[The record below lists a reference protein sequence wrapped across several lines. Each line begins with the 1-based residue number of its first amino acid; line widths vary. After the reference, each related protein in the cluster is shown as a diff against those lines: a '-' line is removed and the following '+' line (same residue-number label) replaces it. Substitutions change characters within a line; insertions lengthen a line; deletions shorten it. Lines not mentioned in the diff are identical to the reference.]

1 MNSKKTKLLS
11 GDLIGEDEEIT
22 LEQLCRACELSEQE
36 IIQLVDQ
43 GILEPMGPE
52 PAEWR
57 FVSVSLRRV
66 RITRNLQRDL
76 GVRVRI
82 TRNLQRDLGVNAPG
96 AALALELLEEI
107 EELRSRLRQL
117 ET

>member
-1 MNSKKTKLLS
+1 MNSKKTKLLR
-11 GDLIGEDEEIT
+11 GDLLDEGVEMT
-22 LEQLCRACELSEQE
+22 LTQLCQACELSEAQ
-36 IIQLVDQ
+36 IIELVEQ
-43 GILEPMGPE
+43 GIIDPLGPE

-57 FVSVSLRRV
+57 FVSVSLR
-66 RITRNLQRDL
+66 
-76 GVRVRI
+76 RVRI

-107 EELRSRLRQL
+107 EELRARLRRL